1 MELLQAL
8 LPIGDLKRLRR
19 DQLAVVLLLVGYFVL
34 SMTSVSM
41 VKALQNAVYLGKVG
55 FDWRLPTLYLGI
67 ALLSG
72 PLVLMYRWLAGI
84 VSHLLITSL
93 TILFLAA
100 GLGVFWLALG
110 SSGGWAYQAFYIWG
124 AIFSVLLPTQGW
136 IFAYHLF
143 SARVAK
149 RVFVL
154 LGTGGVLGGVFG
166 GYYTAL
172 TAETLGSELLFLHV
186 LGLLALLQAILCAV
200 FWVTRGVAAPARKES
215 GANPSGERVQTVK
228 TVLRTRH
235 LKYLAAL
242 ILLTGLA
249 STMVD
254 LLYKWSLSNRFP
266 GSEAEITEFF
276 GGLLGTTYLMSAVVQ
291 VAATGVILRRFGLG
305 VGLVVLPLGLV
316 FGSLGILATAAFWAV
331 VVAKALDGSLRS
343 SVEQTSVELLYV
355 PLSDLQSIPLKSF
368 MELVMLRLGDGVGAA
383 LFLLLVAFTPDP
395 VRLVGGVLLAVCGV
409 WLWVTRGIAEE
420 YVQMLRRSLEYGSKA
435 VRRALALDE
444 AVAESTLLAALTSTN
459 IRKIQFAL
467 NHLRQQESELELGDI
482 TSTDLAGEVLSM
494 DASSLYRTRKTA
506 PRWVRVVEALTVHP
520 EPEVA
525 AAALDVAIGQGLP
538 GYLRRL
544 RQDLR
549 GEDLPQPRDLL
560 YLADYAD
567 DPGSLLNPAVVQH
580 WCSKAEPRQA
590 VLLTRLLGAW
600 KNLVF
605 LPILRAWTAHQDVE
619 VRRSAIQALGSY
631 GQQEDLS
638 LLFGFLNTNWSRA
651 AARRALAQYGEVVVN
666 HLMAILR
673 DPRADISLKR
683 EIPAILAQIDT
694 SSARGVLVAALYTHD
709 SGVAYRALRALNRIR
724 SQEDLSYNQES
735 FMPLLQIWAR
745 EYYGLLN
752 LDLLL
757 QTRQGPASRL
767 LQKVVKE
774 RLDWSIEKIFR
785 GLDLF
790 LPLGD
795 AYFSYLGFTSSRQDL
810 RDNAVELIDSRIRGE
825 LRQTLLPIFAEF
837 HPFDVVRKGREI
849 FKLPAERDS
858 ALSELFFHG
867 DPWLKCCTIAA
878 VLEEKLAVLKPRVVQ
893 ACEDIHP
900 MVRETARWAL
910 ERWDQGEAT
919 AG

>member
-8 LPIGDLKRLRR
+8 LPVADLRRLRR
-19 DQLAVVLLLVGYFVL
+19 DQLSVVFLLGGYFVL

-41 VKALQNAVYLGKVG
+41 VKSLQNAIYLGQVG

-72 PLVLMYRWLAGI
+72 PLVLMYRWLAG
-84 VSHLLITSL
+84 VLSHLLITSL

-100 GLGVFWLALG
+100 GLGVFWVALG
-110 SSGGWAYQAFYIWG
+110 SAGSWAYQGFYIWG

-149 RVFVL
+149 RVFVVL
-154 LGTGGVLGGVFG
+154 ATGGVLGGVFG

-172 TAETLGSELLFLHV
+172 TAEKFGSELLFLHI
-186 LGLLALLQAILCAV
+186 LGLLGLLQVILCAV
-200 FWVTRGVAAPARKES
+200 FWINRGAAAPARKEG
-215 GANPSGERVQTVK
+215 GAPTGERVQTVK
-228 TVLRTRH
+228 AVLRTRH
-235 LKYLAAL
+235 LKYLAGL
-242 ILLTGLA
+242 ILVTGLA

-276 GGLLGTTYLMSAVVQ
+276 GGLLGTTYLLSAVVQ
-291 VAATGVILRRFGLG
+291 VAATGIILRRFGLG
-305 VGLVVLPLGLV
+305 VGLVILPLGLV
-316 FGSLGILATAAFWAV
+316 CGSLGILFTAAFWAV
-331 VVAKALDGSLRS
+331 VLAKALDGSLRS

-368 MELVMLRLGDGVGAA
+368 MELVVLRLGDGVGAA
-383 LFLLLVAFTPDP
+383 LFLLVVAFTPDP
-395 VRLVGGVLLAVCGV
+395 PRVVGGVLLAVCAG
-409 WLWVTRGIAEE
+409 WLWLTRGISEE
-420 YVQMLRRSLEYGSKA
+420 YVQMLRRSLEYGSNA

-444 AVAESTLLAALTSTN
+444 AVAEDTLLAALASPN
-459 IRKIQFAL
+459 SRKVQFAL
-467 NHLRQQESELELGDI
+467 LHLRRQEGELDLRDL

-494 DASSLYRTRKTA
+494 DASSLYRTRGTA
-506 PRWVRVVEALTVHP
+506 PRWLRVVESLTTHP
-520 EPEVA
+520 EPEIA
-525 AAALDVAIGQGLP
+525 AAALDVVIGQGVP

-549 GEDLPQPRDLL
+549 GEELPERRDLF
-560 YLADYAD
+560 YLANYAE
-567 DPGSLLNPAVVQH
+567 DPGSLLNPAIVQH
-580 WCSKAEPRQA
+580 WCSRADPADA
-590 VLLTRLLGAW
+590 VLLARLLGGW
-600 KNLVF
+600 KHPVF
-605 LPILRAWTAHQDVE
+605 LPILRVWTSHQEVE
-619 VRRSAIQALGSY
+619 VRRAAIQALGDY
-631 GQQEDLS
+631 AQPEDLP
-638 LLFGFLNTNWSRA
+638 LLLGFLSSNWSRA
-651 AARRALAQYGEVVVN
+651 SARRALAHYGEAVVTR
-666 HLMAILR
+666 LMTVLR
-673 DPRADISLKR
+673 DPRADLSLKK

-709 SGVAYRALRALNRIR
+709 AGVAYRALRALNRIR
-724 SQEDLSYNQES
+724 SQDDLSYNQES

-757 QTRQGPASRL
+757 QNRQGPASRL

-849 FKLPAERDS
+849 FKLPADRHS

-867 DPWLKCCTIAA
+867 DPWLKCCTIGA
-878 VLEEKLAVLKPRVVQ
+878 VLGEKLEVLKPRVIQ

-910 ERWDQGEAT
+910 ERWDHGKVT
-919 AG
+919 AQ